1 MLKSVDGSPG
11 SQWLRSMRR
20 YKPTKKG
27 CPAEGEGKVLAGKF
41 SVGRKNADIQDRKSS
56 WREHTGPGIS
66 FVTLPLPLRI
76 QTEYSCFKISFMPII
91 SEAKRSIT
99 CLIQSLSTP
108 YNMISFN
115 GLNLFCLRFYLL
127 IFERMRARA
136 GVEDEK
142 TDFLPSSPTTGAWF
156 QDPRIMTESKTDA

>member
-1 MLKSVDGSPG
+1 
-11 SQWLRSMRR
+11 
-20 YKPTKKG
+20 
-27 CPAEGEGKVLAGKF
+27 
-41 SVGRKNADIQDRKSS
+41 
-56 WREHTGPGIS
+56 
-66 FVTLPLPLRI
+66 
-76 QTEYSCFKISFMPII
+76 MPII

-142 TDFLPSSPTTGAWF
+142 TDFLPSSPTTGA
-156 QDPRIMTESKTDA
+156 